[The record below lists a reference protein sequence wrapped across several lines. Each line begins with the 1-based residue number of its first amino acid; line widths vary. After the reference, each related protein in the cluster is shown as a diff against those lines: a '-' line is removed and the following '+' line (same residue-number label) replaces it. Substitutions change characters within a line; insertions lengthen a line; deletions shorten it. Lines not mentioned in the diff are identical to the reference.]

1 MLTELSVRSSRNR
14 WRNVIDGVYTDGLN
28 GYVWN
33 GTILHCILQYPW
45 RTWVIHPTI
54 EPPNAPPLVGLYRR
68 SLVPPPSLQPRVH
81 PSYNH
86 GRPRASSLS
95 SASSQASS
103 SVGCL
108 TPPMSMSATLAN
120 PGMSDFNS
128 ELRGYIHGRSYSA
141 IIDITTGWR
150 VSRSD
155 SVMYETNLRPRHHQ
169 RVLLIDDVVPYPVE
183 PAINM
188 TYQPH
193 CNTPVEYRSIIIRQL
208 RRTVNKP
215 MLEALL
221 RSQNL
226 RGQCRFE
233 DRRPDVRR
241 YALVDFASHQEALDA
256 KRRLNNR
263 VFAGRQLN
271 VDIATEPSHI
281 CRDSRARASSL
292 TSEGSAVSSNTSA
305 SSSGRRQR
313 RGPILVDGSIDET
326 IHSVSRLQI

>member
-1 MLTELSVRSSRNR
+1 MLTELSVRSSQNR
-14 WRNVIDGVYTDGLN
+14 WRNIIDGVYTDGLN
-28 GYVWN
+28 GYKWN
-33 GTILHCILQYPW
+33 GTTLHCILQYPW

-54 EPPNAPPLVGLYRR
+54 EPPSAPPLVGLYRR
-68 SLVPPPSLQPRVH
+68 SLGPPLSLQPQMH

-86 GRPRASSLS
+86 GRPRTSSLS

-108 TPPMSMSATLAN
+108 TPPMSMSATLAS
-120 PGMSDFNS
+120 PGTSDFNR
-128 ELRGYIHGRSYSA
+128 ELQEYIHSRSYSA
-141 IIDITTGWR
+141 IIDITTGRR
-150 VSRSD
+150 VSTSD
-155 SVMYETNLRPRHHQ
+155 AAMYETNMGPRHHQ
-169 RVLLIDDVVPYPVE
+169 RVLLIDDAVPSPVE

-188 TYQPH
+188 AYQPH
-193 CNTPVEYRSIIIRQL
+193 YNTPVEYRSIIIREL
-208 RRTVNKP
+208 DRTVNKT
-215 MLEALL
+215 MLEDFL

-226 RGQCRFE
+226 RGECRFE
-233 DRRPDVRR
+233 DRRSDVRI
-241 YALVDFASHQEALDA
+241 YAFVDFASYQEALDA
-256 KRRLNNR
+256 KRRLNTR

-271 VDIATEPSHI
+271 VEIATEPSHI